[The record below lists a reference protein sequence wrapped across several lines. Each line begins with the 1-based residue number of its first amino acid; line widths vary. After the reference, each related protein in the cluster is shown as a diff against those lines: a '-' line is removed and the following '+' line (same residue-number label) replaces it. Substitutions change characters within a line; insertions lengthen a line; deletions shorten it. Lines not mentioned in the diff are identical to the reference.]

1 MSSKLI
7 QTKTGY
13 LSIDP
18 KPDQSELDAF
28 YKNSY
33 FNPGV
38 TATYHSSYTEDEIKY
53 KENRAS
59 ATVRFI
65 ASNSNKR
72 DLKLLDIGAG
82 EGFLLRAASDF
93 GWKVKGVDFQ
103 LEPCVAFNEDLAEFF
118 EVANPMEFLDNCPIL
133 DGGYDVV
140 CLQNVIEHVRDPE
153 ALIRLAKKHL
163 ASDGC
168 LFIQVPNDFSD
179 LQKFCIDQKFVNEE
193 YWGSPPQHLSYFGKE
208 SLENFLKAE
217 GFNCHDFF
225 SDFPIELLLCS
236 GKDNYVNDKSLGPI
250 AHKSRVLLDNEFF
263 NRGIDLYINFYRT
276 MSHLGLGRNIIA
288 LAKRENVASKPNQ

>member
-1 MSSKLI
+1 M
-7 QTKTGY
+7 
-13 LSIDP
+13 
-18 KPDQSELDAF
+18 
-28 YKNSY
+28 
-33 FNPGV
+33 
-38 TATYHSSYTEDEIKY
+38 
-53 KENRAS
+53 
-59 ATVRFI
+59 
-65 ASNSNKR
+65 
-72 DLKLLDIGAG
+72 LDIGAG

-103 LEPCVAFNEDLAEFF
+103 LEPCMPYNKEMADYF
-118 EVANPMEFLDNCPIL
+118 EVCNPMQFLENRLTSDEQ
-133 DGGYDVV
+133 YDVIS
-140 CLQNVIEHVRDPE
+140 LQNVIEHVREPE

-163 ASDGC
+163 TPDGS

-179 LQKFCIDQKFVNEE
+179 LQRYCIDQKFVNEE
-193 YWGSPPQHLSYFGKE
+193 YWVSPPQHLSYFGKE

-250 AHKSRVLLDNEFF
+250 AHKSRVLLDNSFF
-263 NRGIDLYINFYRT
+263 DKGVDLYINFYRS

-288 LAKRENVASKPNQ
+288 IAKREDIFRKLDQ